1 MHRWSAERFEIDQE
15 ILESLTSRFLAAEFW
30 QKPRNQLTEEE
41 RAELHQMI
49 AELRHPR
56 AIEELCAMA
65 ATHPNAGIRRS
76 IMEAIEPFLAA
87 HPAAR
92 ELVVWLLGDDEDFV
106 VFSAARLAGR
116 NRIGEAYEELEHI
129 TGPAKAALFRS
140 TKPVGIGAAIVGKAM
155 AQIMGATDRAARC
168 QGEEDYDRTG
178 RLPQG
183 AELGEFWDY
192 DPENLPRPAGADMVL
207 IPASEFTVGIGIEDI
222 VHPIYDV
229 DDAVPRQTRYLPDFL
244 IDRYPVTSRQY
255 DEWAEGPAAAEH
267 LLCHPDE
274 PPDKD
279 HRRGLVT
286 DIRFGPDHPAV
297 GVDWYDAYAY
307 LAHHGKRLPTEL
319 EWEKAARGE
328 HGWRYP
334 WGNEF
339 DPDALRWFG
348 SAFRAPESLEDWR
361 ETLCTFDDRT
371 PEVTTVPVGSYP
383 KNVSCYGVADLVGNC
398 WEWTDTNYFTRDRM
412 RPMISARPRPEWA
425 TAEETAVVIRG
436 GAWTSMAEELM
447 TFFRGKD
454 LFTDRHNEIG
464 FRGVIR

>member
-1 MHRWSAERFEIDQE
+1 MHRWSVERFLADQE
-15 ILESLTSRFLAAEFW
+15 ILENLTGRFLAVELW
-30 QKPRNQLTEEE
+30 EKPRHRLTDDE
-41 RAELHQMI
+41 RAELRRMI

-56 AIEELCAMA
+56 AVEEICAMA

-76 IMEAIEPFLAA
+76 VLEGVEPLLTSY
-87 HPAAR
+87 PAAR
-92 ELVVWLLGDDEDFV
+92 ELVIWLLGDDEDFV
-106 VFSAARLAGR
+106 VFAAVRVAGR

-129 TGPAKAALFRS
+129 TGPAKTALFRS
-140 TKPVGIGAAIVGKAM
+140 IKPVGIGAAVVGKAM
-155 AQIMGATDRAARC
+155 AQILGAADRAAWAERE
-168 QGEEDYDRTG
+168 QDYVRAG
-178 RLPQG
+178 RLP
-183 AELGEFWDY
+183 AEAQPDEFWDY
-192 DPENLPRPAGADMVL
+192 DPENLPKPVPDDMVL
-207 IPASEFTVGIGIEDI
+207 IPASEFTVGIGMADI
-222 VHPIYDV
+222 VHPLYDV

-244 IDRYPVTSRQY
+244 IDRYPVTNRQY
-255 DEWAEGPAAAEH
+255 DEWAEGPAATEH

-279 HRRGLVT
+279 HRRGLVA
-286 DIRFGPDHPAV
+286 DARFGPDHPAV

-328 HGWRYP
+328 NGGRYP
-334 WGNEF
+334 WGDEF

-348 SAFRAPESLEDWR
+348 AAFRPPESLEDWR
-361 ETLCTFDDRT
+361 ETLCTFDDTT
-371 PEVTTVPVGSYP
+371 PPVTTVPVGSYP

-412 RPMISARPRPEWA
+412 RPMISGRPRPEWA

>member
-1 MHRWSAERFEIDQE
+1 MHRWSVEQFSADQE
-15 ILESLTSRFLAAEFW
+15 ILEDLTGRFLAVELW
-30 QKPRNQLTEEE
+30 QKSRIQLTNEE
-41 RAELHQMI
+41 RAELRQVI
-49 AELRHPR
+49 AGLRHPR
-56 AIEELCAMA
+56 AVEEICAIA
-65 ATHPNAGIRRS
+65 STHPNAGIRR
-76 IMEAIEPFLAA
+76 AILESVEPFVAT

-92 ELVVWLLGDDEDFV
+92 EMVVWLLGDDEDFV
-106 VFSAARLAGR
+106 VFEAARIAGR
-116 NRIGEAYEELEHI
+116 NRIGEAYEELVHI

-140 TKPVGIGAAIVGKAM
+140 IKPVGIGAAIVGKAM
-155 AQIMGATDRAARC
+155 AQILGAADRAARMEYE
-168 QGEEDYDRTG
+168 QDYERTG
-178 RLPQG
+178 RLPLG
-183 AELGEFWDY
+183 AEIDDFWDY
-192 DPENLPRPAGADMVL
+192 EPENLPRPVPDDMVL
-207 IPASEFTVGIGIEDI
+207 IPASEFTAGIGIDDI

-229 DDAVPRQTRYLPDFL
+229 DDAAPRQIRYLPDFL
-244 IDRYPVTSRQY
+244 IDRYPVTNRQY
-255 DEWAEGPAAAEH
+255 DEWAESPAAAEH

-274 PPDKD
+274 PAEKD

-286 DIRFGPDHPAV
+286 DARFGPDHPAC

-328 HGWRYP
+328 KGGHYP
-334 WGNEF
+334 WGDEF

-348 SAFRAPESLEDWR
+348 SAFGTPPSLEHWR
-361 ETLCTFDDRT
+361 ETLCTFDDTT
-371 PEVTTVPVGSYP
+371 PGVTTVAVGSYP
-383 KNVSCYGVADLVGNC
+383 KNVSSYGVADMVGNC
-398 WEWTDTNYFTRDRM
+398 WEWTDTNYFTRERM
-412 RPMISARPRPEWA
+412 RPMISGRPRPEWA